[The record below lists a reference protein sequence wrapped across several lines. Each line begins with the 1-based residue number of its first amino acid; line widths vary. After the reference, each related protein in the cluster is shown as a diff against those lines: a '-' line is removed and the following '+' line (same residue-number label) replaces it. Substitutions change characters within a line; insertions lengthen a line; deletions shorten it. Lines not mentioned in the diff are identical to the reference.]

1 MLVADT
7 VLGNSYQG
15 NHLHEKITFA
25 KEKNTL
31 RRLFLSRTEMEKSR
45 LRTKTEDGLE
55 IGLSLEPGH
64 VLQNGD
70 VIEIDS
76 HLIVVHQLPEK
87 VIRVMIHENEWSPN
101 LLVQLGHIIGNR
113 HRPLSITSDGCI
125 MFPIHDETEL
135 ELFEKLFSDI
145 IDHLELI
152 VEDEIFV
159 PNKGMNV
166 HEH

>member
-7 VLGNSYQG
+7 ILGNSYHG
-15 NHLHEKITFA
+15 NSLKGKINFA
-25 KEKNTL
+25 KENNTL
-31 RRLFLSRTEMEKSR
+31 QRLFLSRTQMEKSH
-45 LRTKTEDGLE
+45 LRVETETGLE
-55 IGLSLEPGH
+55 IGLSLDPGTVMH
-64 VLQNGD
+64 NGD
-70 VIEIDS
+70 VFEIDS

-125 MFPIHDETEL
+125 MFPIHDETEV
-135 ELFEKLFSDI
+135 ELFKKLFSDI

>member
-25 KEKNTL
+25 KENNTL

-55 IGLSLEPGH
+55 SGLSLEPGH
-64 VLQNGD
+64 VLRNGD

>member
-7 VLGNSYQG
+7 VLGNSYNG
-15 NHLHEKITFA
+15 NDLKEKLTFA
-25 KEKNTL
+25 KQNNSL
-31 RRLFLSRTEMEKSR
+31 RRLFLSRTQMEKSH
-45 LRTKTEDGLE
+45 LRTVTEDGLE
-55 IGLSLEPGH
+55 ICLSLEPGH

-113 HRPLSITSDGCI
+113 HSPLSITSNGCI
-125 MFPIHDETEL
+125 MFPIHDETEV
-135 ELFEKLFSDI
+135 ELFKKLFSDI

-159 PNKGMNV
+159 PNEGMNA

>member
-25 KEKNTL
+25 KENNTL
-31 RRLFLSRTEMEKSR
+31 RRLFLSRTQMEKSR

-64 VLQNGD
+64 VLHNGD

-87 VIRVMIHENEWSPN
+87 VIRVNIPENEQSSN
-101 LLVQLGHIIGNR
+101 LLIQLGHIIGNR
-113 HRPLSITSDGCI
+113 HRPISIANNSSVL
-125 MFPIHDETEL
+125 FPIHDETEL
-135 ELFEKLFSDI
+135 ELFENLFHEI
-145 IDHLELI
+145 IHHITLN

-159 PNKGMNV
+159 PNEGMNV

>member
-15 NHLHEKITFA
+15 NHLNEKITFA
-25 KEKNTL
+25 KENNTL
-31 RRLFLSRTEMEKSR
+31 QRLFLSRTQMEKSR
-45 LRTKTEDGLE
+45 LRAVTEDGLE
-55 IGLSLEPGH
+55 IGLSLDPGS
-64 VLQNGD
+64 VLHNGD
-70 VIEIDS
+70 VLEINS
-76 HLIVVHQLPEK
+76 HLIIVHQLPEK
-87 VIRVMIHENEWSPN
+87 VIRVMIRENEWSPN

-113 HRPLSITSDGCI
+113 HRPLSITSNGCI
-125 MFPIHDETEL
+125 MFPIHDETEV
-135 ELFEKLFSDI
+135 ELFKKLFSDI

-152 VEDEIFV
+152 VEDEIFF

>member
-1 MLVADT
+1 MVIFT
-7 VLGNSYQG
+7 GRSYVFVHYGIGSHFIELGTI
-15 NHLHEKITFA
+15 LLKPTIFDA
-25 KEKNTL
+25 
-31 RRLFLSRTEMEKSR
+31 
-45 LRTKTEDGLE
+45 
-55 IGLSLEPGH
+55 IGS
-64 VLQNGD
+64 D

-87 VIRVMIHENEWSPN
+87 VIRVMIRENEWSPN

>member
-7 VLGNSYQG
+7 ILGNSYQG
-15 NHLHEKITFA
+15 NSLSEKINFA
-25 KEKNTL
+25 KENNTL
-31 RRLFLSRTEMEKSR
+31 QRLFLSRTQMEKSH
-45 LRTKTEDGLE
+45 LRVETETGLE
-55 IGLSLEPGH
+55 IGLSLEPGTVMH
-64 VLQNGD
+64 NGD
-70 VIEIDS
+70 VLEIDS

-113 HRPLSITSDGCI
+113 HRPLSITSEGCI
-125 MFPIHDETEL
+125 MFPIHDETEV
-135 ELFEKLFSDI
+135 ELFKKLFSDI